1 MFTLGSVVA
10 ISSLPQNIKNVI
22 IDVLGKVSQRVL
34 MKYEDDQMKNM
45 PENMMIKKWF
55 PQRDI
60 ISMNTMFN
68 TKKKSSLLFYLFY
81 SES

>member
-34 MKYEDDQMKNM
+34 MKYEDDQMTNM

-68 TKKKSSLLFYLFY
+68 TKKKDFIIILFVL
-81 SES
+81 